1 MHAEGASSLV
11 QCFLQ
16 ANNSDCCCLPGSKR
30 THRMLCASLGTQP
43 GVVCRVPHP

>member
-16 ANNSDCCCLPGSKR
+16 ANNSDCYCLPGSKR